1 MFVRLILKTSED
13 SVTIEKEF
21 NSIKSL
27 KDVYLSNKEAYNV
40 SSVFLVEDFKG
51 SSKISL
57 SLENYEEHDRLVGL
71 AYLCESFE
79 SVQDMLKYYDSKI
92 FYPDYLPNEEKFL
105 NQALKSLTPNQV
117 LDSTR
122 DYKRYDAFFYVDES
136 KKLHSTNK
144 IKHFSSFEFDDLY
157 KGYFEEHTPEGVEW
171 EGTIEIL
178 KNSEKIEVLQ
188 LNSKKLFF
196 EDAYNEI
203 KESINIYI
211 DEHFKDKLSFITF
224 YISLD
229 FKC

>member
-1 MFVRLILKTSED
+1 MFIRLILKTSED

-21 NSIKSL
+21 NSIETL

-40 SSVFLVEDFKG
+40 SSVFLVEDFKD

-71 AYLCESFE
+71 AYLCESFD

-105 NQALKSLTPNQV
+105 NQALKGLTPNQV

-157 KGYFEEHTPEGVEW
+157 KGYFEEHTLEGVEW
-171 EGTIEIL
+171 VGDVEIIQYG
-178 KNSEKIEVLQ
+178 KII
-188 LNSKKLFF
+188 SKHQFTSKTLFF
-196 EDAYNEI
+196 EDAYEDIEKQVLKFIDDNFI
-203 KESINIYI
+203 DSSSVKYESTMRL
-211 DEHFKDKLSFITF
+211 E
-224 YISLD
+224 
-229 FKC
+229 C

>member
-1 MFVRLILKTSED
+1 MFIRLILKTSED

-21 NSIKSL
+21 NSIKTL

-40 SSVFLVEDFKG
+40 SSVSLVEDFKG

-71 AYLCESFE
+71 AYLCEKFDSI
-79 SVQDMLKYYDSKI
+79 QDMLKYYDSKI
-92 FYPDYLPNEEKFL
+92 FYPDYLPNEEEFL
-105 NQALKSLTPNQV
+105 NQALKGLTPNQV

-136 KKLHSTNK
+136 KKIHSINK

-171 EGTIEIL
+171 IGDIVIIRAFGITS
-178 KNSEKIEVLQ
+178 NHQ
-188 LNSKKLFF
+188 FTSKTLFF
-196 EDAYNEI
+196 EDAYEDIEKQVLKFIDDNFVDSSSV
-203 KESINIYI
+203 KYESTMRL
-211 DEHFKDKLSFITF
+211 E
-224 YISLD
+224 
-229 FKC
+229 C

>member
-71 AYLCESFE
+71 AYLCEKFDSI
-79 SVQDMLKYYDSKI
+79 QDMLKYYDSKI
-92 FYPDYLPNEEKFL
+92 FYPDYLPNEEEFL
-105 NQALKSLTPNQV
+105 NQALKGLTPNQV

-136 KKLHSTNK
+136 KKIHSINK

-157 KGYFEEHTPEGVEW
+157 KGYFEELAPEGVEW
-171 EGTIEIL
+171 IGDIVIIRAFGITS
-178 KNSEKIEVLQ
+178 NHQ
-188 LNSKKLFF
+188 FTSKTLFF
-196 EDAYNEI
+196 EDAYEDIEKQVLKFIDDNFVDSSSV
-203 KESINIYI
+203 KYESTMRL
-211 DEHFKDKLSFITF
+211 E
-224 YISLD
+224 
-229 FKC
+229 C

>member
-1 MFVRLILKTSED
+1 MFIRLILKTSED

-21 NSIKSL
+21 NSIETL

-40 SSVFLVEDFKG
+40 SSVFLVEDFKD

-71 AYLCESFE
+71 AYLCESFD

-92 FYPDYLPNEEKFL
+92 FYPDYLPNEEEFL
-105 NQALKSLTPNQV
+105 NQALKGLTPNQV

-144 IKHFSSFEFDDLY
+144 IKHFSSFEFDNLY
-157 KGYFEEHTPEGVEW
+157 KIYFEKHTPEGVEW
-171 EGTIEIL
+171 VGDVEIIQYG
-178 KNSEKIEVLQ
+178 KVI
-188 LNSKKLFF
+188 SKHQFTSKTLFF
-196 EDAYNEI
+196 EDAYEDIEKQVLKFIDDNFI
-203 KESINIYI
+203 GLNSVKYESTMRL
-211 DEHFKDKLSFITF
+211 E
-224 YISLD
+224 
-229 FKC
+229 C

>member
-40 SSVFLVEDFKG
+40 SSVSLVEDFKG

-71 AYLCESFE
+71 AYLCESFD

-92 FYPDYLPNEEKFL
+92 FYPDYLPNEEEFL
-105 NQALKSLTPNQV
+105 NQALKGLTPNQV

-136 KKLHSTNK
+136 KKIHSINK

-171 EGTIEIL
+171 IGDIVIIRDFGIVSNHQFT
-178 KNSEKIEVLQ
+178 
-188 LNSKKLFF
+188 SKTLFF
-196 EDAYNEI
+196 EDAYEDIEKQVLKFIDDNFVDSSSV
-203 KESINIYI
+203 KYESTMRL
-211 DEHFKDKLSFITF
+211 E
-224 YISLD
+224 
-229 FKC
+229 C